1 MNVNGGR
8 RNQAY
13 PSIAE
18 GRPAWC
24 REDLKSWLSNFV
36 DERDA
41 WLRDNDL
48 SRIKSMTLTEKR
60 VTWCRAR
67 RHMQGQGLWTEAG
80 CNDQGDV
87 NKWSPFF
94 RRIVIWLA

>member
-41 WLRDNDL
+41 WLIERDLVVVKTMSMDT
-48 SRIKSMTLTEKR
+48 RRAAWCMARKSLRTSG
-60 VTWCRAR
+60 C
-67 RHMQGQGLWTEAG
+67 WTDGG
-80 CNDQGDV
+80 CNDQADV
-87 NKWSPFF
+87 DGWSPLF
-94 RRIVIWLA
+94 RRFVVWLA